1 MQVEYSGHTF
11 FTRGSQLLLK
21 TDNSHVRVDHF
32 EAHGRGRNRHN
43 VRQSAYATITRIFVH
58 HMYPGGPNKVFFEGQ
73 WYTGQGTNPVARVP
87 WVTLD
92 EGDEAFAG
100 CRFSPVENCE
110 PRPIAIWPHDVFNVL
125 PNNHPHKHY
134 YDIIDRNDPAHRL
147 DQRDDRSHE
156 EEE

>member
-1 MQVEYSGHTF
+1 MF
-11 FTRGSQLLLK
+11 L
-21 TDNSHVRVDHF
+21 N
-32 EAHGRGRNRHN
+32 
-43 VRQSAYATITRIFVH
+43 IT
-58 HMYPGGPNKVFFEGQ
+58 Y
-73 WYTGQGTNPVARVP
+73 
-87 WVTLD
+87 VTLD

-110 PRPIAIWPHDVFNVL
+110 PRPIGIWPHDVFNVL

>member
-1 MQVEYSGHTF
+1 MHVSQCCVCHIWCLHPRFLCVCCCISG
-11 FTRGSQLLLK
+11 
-21 TDNSHVRVDHF
+21 
-32 EAHGRGRNRHN
+32 
-43 VRQSAYATITRIFVH
+43 
-58 HMYPGGPNKVFFEGQ
+58 
-73 WYTGQGTNPVARVP
+73 YTGHGTNPVARVP

>member
-1 MQVEYSGHTF
+1 MINESMEFDTLHLRFFSYYFRISYSVSG
-11 FTRGSQLLLK
+11 
-21 TDNSHVRVDHF
+21 
-32 EAHGRGRNRHN
+32 
-43 VRQSAYATITRIFVH
+43 
-58 HMYPGGPNKVFFEGQ
+58 GQ
-73 WYTGQGTNPVARVP
+73 WYTGHGTNPVARVP

-92 EGDEAFAG
+92 EGDEAFHG

-147 DQRDDRSHE
+147 DQRDDRSHDSE